1 MSSWSRRSAAS
12 RSAAGLLVAT
22 PAWEA
27 ADEPDHVKDVE
38 TLASGD
44 WYRMEPGALREAH
57 QAPLY
62 YAVLAAWQKTWHVPV
77 RTPRPA
83 GAEFSPLSAAITG
96 TPGRRTPLII
106 ASSCGCVFPASC
118 S

>member
-1 MSSWSRRSAAS
+1 MTLPSSRIACIATI
-12 RSAAGLLVAT
+12 AVVALFVLLSSVVAVAT

-27 ADEPDHVKDVE
+27 ADEPDHVKNVE

-62 YAVLAAWQKTWHVPV
+62 YAVLAAW
-77 RTPRPA
+77 
-83 GAEFSPLSAAITG
+83 
-96 TPGRRTPLII
+96 
-106 ASSCGCVFPASC
+106 
-118 S
+118 